1 MDRRTFWKTVTVDRS
16 DLLDR
21 LIALLRDRGVRFCV
35 IGGQAVNAYVEPVV
49 SLDLDIVVAVE
60 DLSSLTDVLASHF
73 RVDRFEHSV
82 NVSAEGSDLRVQIQL
97 DPRYP
102 PFVEHASVRD
112 ILGERLPV
120 ARMEDVLQGKIWAAQ
135 DPQRRASKRQKD
147 LADIARLIE
156 AEPALRARVPQDVL
170 ARLV

>member
-21 LIALLRDRGVRFCV
+21 FITLLRDRRVRFCV

-60 DLSSLTDVLASHF
+60 DLSSLTDDLASHF
-73 RVDRFEHSV
+73 RVERVEHSFS
-82 NVSAEGSDLRVQIQL
+82 VSAEGTDLRVQIQP

-102 PFVEHASVRD
+102 PFVERASERD

-120 ARMEDVLQGKIWAAQ
+120 ARVEDVLQGKIWAAQ
-135 DPQRRASKRQKD
+135 DPGRRASKRQKD

-156 AEPALRARVPQDVL
+156 AEPELRAHVPQDVL
-170 ARLV
+170 GRLV